1 MVETGL
7 KVAVDSVWVVE
18 VVTGL
23 WTVEVCL
30 GMVESGIEMP
40 VVV

>member
-1 MVETGL
+1 MVEAGL
-7 KVAVDSVWVVE
+7 KVAVGSVWVVE

-30 GMVESGIEMP
+30 WKIESGIEMP
-40 VVV
+40 VIV